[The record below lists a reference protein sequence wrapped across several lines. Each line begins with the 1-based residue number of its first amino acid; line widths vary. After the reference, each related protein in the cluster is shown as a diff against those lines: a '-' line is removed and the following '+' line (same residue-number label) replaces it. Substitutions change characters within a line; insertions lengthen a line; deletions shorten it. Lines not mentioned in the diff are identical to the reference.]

1 MNYSEA
7 KNELEKLVHSI
18 EADDLDIDTLTDK
31 VKRATKLIAL
41 CKEKLSKTDKELQKL
56 LDNIE

>member
-1 MNYSEA
+1 MKYSEA
-7 KNELEKLVHSI
+7 KTELEQIVHSI
-18 EADDLDIDTLTDK
+18 ESDDLDVDTLTDK

-41 CKEKLSKTDKELQKL
+41 CKEKLSKTDQELQKL